1 MGQPLAVVPP
11 GTGKVAAAL
20 LGTLHSYLRLSEA
33 VLDFDPQAFL
43 STEAILKEECSY
55 ITFCLDVPAVFLQ
68 AMSSAL
74 HFLLTACF
82 GAELTGRRA
91 ASYRILSYGL
101 DDVVTELALATDNL
115 HSST

>member
-1 MGQPLAVVPP
+1 LGQPLAVVPP

-55 ITFCLDVPAVFLQ
+55 ITFCLDVPAAFLQ

-74 HFLLTACF
+74 HFLLNACF

>member
-55 ITFCLDVPAVFLQ
+55 ITFASTCRRC
-68 AMSSAL
+68 SS
-74 HFLLTACF
+74 
-82 GAELTGRRA
+82 RP
-91 ASYRILSYGL
+91 
-101 DDVVTELALATDNL
+101 
-115 HSST
+115 